1 MPEFKLPPR
10 TASVS
15 DLLEAAT
22 GVFRM
27 TLAKSLPAGM
37 FAILLVALPNI
48 YWLTKGKPLDILH
61 PPVDTEFWVLTAVGF
76 AGYQL
81 LAAALMVRQR
91 ELLSARAPNLRQ
103 EFATA
108 LARWPM
114 LVASTLL
121 GGVVIFAGMLALVLP
136 GVYALVCLLLLRPVV
151 LFETPDPLQALVR
164 SFSLARPMW
173 IKVLASALIAALVF
187 MICAIAAAA
196 CLGILQSLL
205 SLAGVQAAALSA
217 FAAACGLGVQ
227 AVALVYFNALW
238 LVLYS
243 TASSSA

>member
-1 MPEFKLPPR
+1 MPEFNLPPR
-10 TASVS
+10 SASVS

-22 GVFRM
+22 GVFRL
-27 TLAKSLPAGM
+27 TLAKSLPLGM
-37 FAILLVALPNI
+37 FAILLVAMPNI

-61 PPVDTEFWVLTAVGF
+61 PPTDGVFWVLTGLGF

-91 ELLSARAPNLRQ
+91 ELLRMRAPDMRL
-103 EFATA
+103 ELATA
-108 LARWPM
+108 LRRWPM
-114 LVASTLL
+114 LVIAALL
-121 GGVVIFAGMLALVLP
+121 AGAVIFAGIVALVLP

-151 LFETPDPLQALVR
+151 LFEARDPLQALGR
-164 SFSLARPMW
+164 CFSLARPMW
-173 IKVLASALIAALVF
+173 IKVLASALIATLVF
-187 MICAIAAAA
+187 MICAFAAAA
-196 CLGILQSLL
+196 CLGIVQSVL

-227 AVALVYFNALW
+227 AVALVFFNALW

>member
-1 MPEFKLPPR
+1 MAEFKMPPR
-10 TASVS
+10 SASVS

-27 TLAKSLPAGM
+27 TLAKTLPAGM
-37 FAILLVALPNI
+37 FAILLVALPNF
-48 YWLTKGKPLDILH
+48 YWLTKGKALDILH
-61 PPVDTEFWVLTAVGF
+61 PPVDTQFWVLAAVGF
-76 AGYQL
+76 AGYEL

-91 ELLSARAPNLRQ
+91 ELLSGRAPDLRHDL
-103 EFATA
+103 ATA

-114 LVASTLL
+114 LVVTAVLAWLL
-121 GGVVIFAGMLALVLP
+121 VFVGFLALILP
-136 GVYALVCLLLLRPVV
+136 GVFAAVCLLLLRPVV
-151 LFETPDPLQALVR
+151 LFDARDPLPSLGR
-164 SFSLARPMW
+164 CFSLARPMW
-173 IKVLASALIAALVF
+173 IKVLASGLIAALVF
-187 MICAIAAAA
+187 LVCAIAAAA
-196 CLGILQSLL
+196 CLGILESVLT
-205 SLAGVQAAALSA
+205 LAGVQVAAMSA

>member
-10 TASVS
+10 SASVS

-22 GVFRM
+22 GAFRM
-27 TLAKSLPAGM
+27 TLAKGLPLGM
-37 FAILLVALPNI
+37 FAILLVAMPNI

-61 PPVDTEFWVLTAVGF
+61 PPTDVVFWVLTALGF

-81 LAAALMVRQR
+81 LAAALMLRQR
-91 ELLSARAPNLRQ
+91 ALLSGLAPNMRQ
-103 EFATA
+103 EAGTA
-108 LARWPM
+108 ITRWPVL
-114 LVASTLL
+114 LVAAVL
-121 GGVVIFAGMLALVLP
+121 GGAIIFAGMLALVLP

-151 LFETPDPLQALVR
+151 LFEARDPLHALGR
-164 SFSLARPMW
+164 SFALARPMW
-173 IKVLASALIAALVF
+173 IKVLASAVIAVLVF
-187 MICAIAAAA
+187 MICAFAAAA
-196 CLGILQSLL
+196 CLGIVQSVL

-227 AVALVYFNALW
+227 AVALVFFNSLW

>member
-1 MPEFKLPPR
+1 MPEFKPP
-10 TASVS
+10 THSASVS
-15 DLLEAAT
+15 DLLETAT

-27 TLAKSLPAGM
+27 TLAKSLPLGM
-37 FAILLVALPNI
+37 FAILLVAMPNI

-61 PPVDTEFWVLTAVGF
+61 PPTDSVFWVLTGLGF

-91 ELLSARAPNLRQ
+91 ELLSAHTLNMQRELG
-103 EFATA
+103 TA

-114 LVASTLL
+114 LIVTAVL
-121 GGVVIFAGMLALVLP
+121 GGIIIFVGLLALVLP

-151 LFETPDPLQALVR
+151 LFEAREPLQAIGR
-164 SFSLARPMW
+164 SFTLARSMW
-173 IKVLASALIAALVF
+173 IKVLASAVIAVLVF
-187 MICAIAAAA
+187 MICAFAAAA
-196 CLGILQSLL
+196 CLGIVQSLL

-227 AVALVYFNALW
+227 AVALVFFNSLW
-238 LVLYS
+238 LVLYT

>member
-10 TASVS
+10 SASVS
-15 DLLEAAT
+15 DLLETAT

-27 TLAKSLPAGM
+27 TLAKTLPAGM

-91 ELLSARAPNLRQ
+91 ELLNGRTPNLRE
-103 EFATA
+103 EFAIA

-114 LVASTLL
+114 LVVSAVLA
-121 GGVVIFAGMLALVLP
+121 GIVIFAGFLALVLP
-136 GVYALVCLLLLRPVV
+136 GVYALVCLLLLRPVM
-151 LFETPDPLQALVR
+151 LFEARDPLQALIR
-164 SFSLARPMW
+164 CFSLARPMW
-173 IKVLASALIAALVF
+173 IKVLASALIAVLVF
-187 MICAIAAAA
+187 MICAFAAAA
-196 CLGILQSLL
+196 CLGILQSVLTLL
-205 SLAGVQAAALSA
+205 GVQAAALSA

>member
-1 MPEFKLPPR
+1 MPEFKAPPR
-10 TASVS
+10 SASVS

-27 TLAKSLPAGM
+27 TLAKTLPAGM
-37 FAILLVALPNI
+37 FAILLVALPNF

-61 PPVDTEFWVLTAVGF
+61 PPVDTQFWVLAAVGF
-76 AGYQL
+76 AGYEW

-91 ELLSARAPNLRQ
+91 ELLSGRVPDLRHDL
-103 EFATA
+103 ATA

-114 LVASTLL
+114 LVFTAVLAWLL
-121 GGVVIFAGMLALVLP
+121 VFAGFLALIVP
-136 GVYALVCLLLLRPVV
+136 GVFAAVCLLLLRPVV
-151 LFETPDPLQALVR
+151 LFEARDPLQSLSRCFSLVR
-164 SFSLARPMW
+164 SMW
-173 IKVLASALIAALVF
+173 IKVLACALIAALVF
-187 MICAIAAAA
+187 MVCAIAAAA
-196 CLGILQSLL
+196 CLGILESVLT
-205 SLAGVQAAALSA
+205 LAGVQPAALSA

>member
-1 MPEFKLPPR
+1 MPELKLPPR
-10 TASVS
+10 SASVS

-22 GVFRM
+22 GVFRL
-27 TLAKSLPAGM
+27 TLAKGLPLGM
-37 FAILLVALPNI
+37 FAILLVAMPNI

-61 PPVDTEFWVLTAVGF
+61 PPTDTMFWVLTGLGF

-91 ELLSARAPNLRQ
+91 DLLSARAPNLQQ

-114 LVASTLL
+114 LMAAAVL
-121 GGVVIFAGMLALVLP
+121 GGAIIFAGILALVLP

-151 LFETPDPLQALVR
+151 LFEARDPLHALGR
-164 SFSLARPMW
+164 CFSLVRPMW
-173 IKVLASALIAALVF
+173 IRALASAVIAVLVF
-187 MICAIAAAA
+187 MICAFAAAA
-196 CLGILQSLL
+196 CLGIVQSLL

-227 AVALVYFNALW
+227 AVALVFFNALW

>member
-1 MPEFKLPPR
+1 MPELKLPPR
-10 TASVS
+10 SASVS

-22 GVFRM
+22 GVFRL
-27 TLAKSLPAGM
+27 TLAKGLPLGM
-37 FAILLVALPNI
+37 FAILLVAMPNI

-61 PPVDTEFWVLTAVGF
+61 PPTDTMFWVLTGLGF

-91 ELLSARAPNLRQ
+91 DLLGARAPNLQQ

-108 LARWPM
+108 LARWPI
-114 LVASTLL
+114 LVAAAVL
-121 GGVVIFAGMLALVLP
+121 GGAIVFAGMLALVLP

-151 LFETPDPLQALVR
+151 LFEARDPLQALGR
-164 SFSLARPMW
+164 CFSLVRPMW
-173 IKVLASALIAALVF
+173 IKALASAVIAVLVF
-187 MICAIAAAA
+187 MICAFAAAA
-196 CLGILQSLL
+196 CLGIVQSLL
-205 SLAGVQAAALSA
+205 SMAGVQAAALSA

-227 AVALVYFNALW
+227 AVALVFFNALW

>member
-1 MPEFKLPPR
+1 MPEFKVPPR
-10 TASVS
+10 SASVS

-22 GVFRM
+22 GVFRV
-27 TLAKSLPAGM
+27 TLAKTLPAGM
-37 FAILLVALPNI
+37 FAILLVALPNF
-48 YWLTKGKPLDILH
+48 YWLTKGKPLDFLH
-61 PPVDTEFWVLTAVGF
+61 PPVDTRFWVLAALGF
-76 AGYQL
+76 AGYEL

-91 ELLSARAPNLRQ
+91 ELLRGRVPNLRHDL
-103 EFATA
+103 ATA

-114 LVASTLL
+114 LLVTAVLAWLL
-121 GGVVIFAGMLALVLP
+121 VFAGFLALVVP
-136 GVYALVCLLLLRPVV
+136 GVFAAVCLLLLRPVV
-151 LFETPDPLQALVR
+151 LFDARDALQSLSR
-164 SFSLARPMW
+164 CFSLVRPMW

-187 MICAIAAAA
+187 MVCAIAAAA
-196 CLGILQSLL
+196 CLGIVESVLT
-205 SLAGVQAAALSA
+205 LAGVQGAALSA